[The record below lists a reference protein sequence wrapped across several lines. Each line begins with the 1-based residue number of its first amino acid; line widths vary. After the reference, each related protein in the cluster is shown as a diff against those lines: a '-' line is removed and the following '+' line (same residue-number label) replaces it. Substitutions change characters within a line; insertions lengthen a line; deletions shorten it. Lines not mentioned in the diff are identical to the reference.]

1 MVGLSAAIIIVL
13 GAVSIWLHHR
23 KAEPAPKKTVEKVT
37 TKKTV
42 DRPRRIQ
49 SAKTPA
55 PVVTNKPLTK
65 EERRAKQLKQIRD
78 KYGDNIPDNLKPVV
92 YYLENPPQQIFEPA
106 KSKGDIFKRQS
117 EREIAALILTEPGTW
132 FMRRPNFGDRFDS
145 DFKASLNEKIEFSD
159 SDTEEERA
167 LKEAVIETKNEL
179 LQRAT
184 STEKPSDIMNA
195 FAGSLYEL
203 GQYRRTLQDELGRL
217 KRDSTISDA
226 DIESFV
232 NAANKML
239 TDRGAQPIKMPK
251 MILRHISLKRAAERA
266 VATEKSVTE
275 KGK

>member
-13 GAVSIWLHHR
+13 AAVSIWLHHR

-49 SAKTPA
+49 SAKTPV

-65 EERRAKQLKQIRD
+65 EEKRAKQLKQIRD

-251 MILRHISLKRAAERA
+251 MILRHISLKRAADRA
-266 VATEKSVTE
+266 VATEKPVTE